1 MMLRHFYN
9 FPYDIY
15 KQSYAGSATK
25 LHMNVFVTAK
35 KYLVEGLREDAFAAI
50 LAATQAA
57 GMSNAD
63 PRIKK
68 DFHELFEAI
77 NILDARRDQHEYFG
91 KLSEN
96 LTKHH
101 LGDLLTLPDFRRK
114 LEEGE
119 IEDTLDFV
127 IQAV

>member
-1 MMLRHFYN
+1 
-9 FPYDIY
+9 
-15 KQSYAGSATK
+15 
-25 LHMNVFVTAK
+25 MNVFVTAK